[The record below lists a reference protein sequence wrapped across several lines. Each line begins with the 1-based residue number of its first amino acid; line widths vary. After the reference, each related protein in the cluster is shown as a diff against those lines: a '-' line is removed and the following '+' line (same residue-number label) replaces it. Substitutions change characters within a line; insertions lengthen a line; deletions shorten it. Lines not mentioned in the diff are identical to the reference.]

1 MKLLRLRATRHQEQS
16 PEGWK
21 LETQQEQTE
30 TAETETE
37 ISVFSVT
44 SLGPPKPTGEG
55 GCSKSLGALPG
66 ADQRNQEFLLPFLS
80 DLLFNRKDA
89 DKQHQ

>member
-1 MKLLRLRATRHQEQS
+1 MM
-16 PEGWK
+16 K

-30 TAETETE
+30 TAENETE
-37 ISVFSVT
+37 ISVFFVT
-44 SLGPPKPTGEG
+44 S
-55 GCSKSLGALPG
+55 CSKAPGALPG
-66 ADQRNQEFLLPFLS
+66 ADQRNQEFFLPFLS